1 MTPTELTSFLHEQ
14 IPLARALSIEII
26 KANDNEVEVMGPL
39 APNRNHMGTA
49 FGGSLSAVLIL
60 SCYTWLFHR
69 LEQAGFSAHVLIK
82 EGKTDYLQP
91 VEEDLVAVCLSPEEI
106 HFEKFIE
113 SFKRKGMG
121 RITLKAHIKNACSFE
136 GVFVAQKS
144 SEPRLG

>member
-26 KANDNEVEVMGPL
+26 KADDHEALVMGPL

-69 LEQAGFSAHVLIK
+69 L
-82 EGKTDYLQP
+82 D
-91 VEEDLVAVCLSPEEI
+91 
-106 HFEKFIE
+106 
-113 SFKRKGMG
+113 
-121 RITLKAHIKNACSFE
+121 
-136 GVFVAQKS
+136 
-144 SEPRLG
+144 